1 MPIRA
6 EVNTKRAEKRMMN
19 ASVKLCRDSA
29 GHARGVARAEARED
43 TKEMKLETKAVDV
56 TRGGELQ
63 ANAAHSA
70 FNEFGTGRHGER
82 PGRQTEWVYLHP
94 RFGFVTTTGMT
105 PQPFM
110 RPGFRAGVGY
120 FHIEARRRG
129 M

>member
-1 MPIRA
+1 MGISVEFDAGRA
-6 EVNTKRAEKRMMN
+6 ERRMMA
-19 ASVKLCRDSA
+19 ASVRLARDSA
-29 GHARGVARAEARED
+29 EHARGAARAEARVD
-43 TKEMKLETKAVDV
+43 TGEMKANTVAVDV
-56 TRGGELQ
+56 PDGGELQ
-63 ANAAHSA
+63 SNAAHSA

-105 PQPFM
+105 PRPFM
-110 RPGFRAGVGY
+110 RPGFRAGVGF

>member
-1 MPIRA
+1 
-6 EVNTKRAEKRMMN
+6 MMA

-29 GHARGVARAEARED
+29 GHARGVARSEARED
-43 TKEMKLETKAVDV
+43 TGEMKAKTIAVD
-56 TRGGELQ
+56 TPDGGELQ
-63 ANAAHSA
+63 ANAPWSV

-105 PQPFM
+105 PSPFM
-110 RPGFRAGVGY
+110 RPGFRAGTGY
-120 FHIEARRRG
+120 FHREARRRG